1 MPPRCYRIVV
11 SGRLGEV
18 GRVAF
23 EDFRIEPHG
32 ANTALTGELD
42 LPGLRDVLDRLLRFR
57 LELVEMSRLADG
69 AGSSRMVAAERQP
82 HRWQSCSG

>member
-1 MPPRCYRIVV
+1 MPPRCYRIIV
-11 SGRLGEV
+11 SGRLGEA

-32 ANTALTGELD
+32 ADTALTGELD

-57 LELVEMSRLADG
+57 LELVQMSRLADG
-69 AGSSRMVAAERQP
+69 AGSSRTAAAERQP
-82 HRWQSCSG
+82 HQWQSC